1 MQPRVTLALKTLIAA
16 MLVILVFSQIVVI
29 PAVARGTAEH
39 NPDLA
44 YLEVPGII
52 GATLFLAA
60 VELVLICIWR
70 LLSLVRTEQ
79 IFSPKAFVWIDVI
92 IGTFVFAGLLIGAS
106 LVVLALGRAVN
117 PSITLLGVLG
127 VVVGG
132 ALALLVVVMR
142 GLLTKALQ
150 LEQDLSEVV

>member
-1 MQPRVTLALKTLIAA
+1 MHPRVTLALKALIAA
-16 MLVILVFSQIVVI
+16 MLILLGFSQVFMI
-29 PAVARGTAEH
+29 PAVAQGTAEA
-39 NPDLA
+39 NPDLS
-44 YLEVPGII
+44 YLEIPGII
-52 GATLFLAA
+52 GAILFLAC
-60 VELVLICIWR
+60 VQLVLICIWR

-79 IFSPKAFVWIDVI
+79 IFSPKAFLWIDVI
-92 IGTFVFAGLLIGAS
+92 IGTFIVAGLIIGAS
-106 LVVLALGRAVN
+106 LVILALGRAVN
-117 PSITLLGVLG
+117 PSIMLLGVLG